1 MGETKK
7 NDIVTDIE
15 NAEVVNFGKR
25 DLNTYSSLT
34 NKIEKGFMKASE
46 AYITIGCAL
55 WQIHH
60 NELYRIDNYKSIA
73 EYAEDKFEIKKATT
87 HNYIKVIEKFG
98 AIEDGKAQGLKEEFK
113 AFKCS
118 QLVCM
123 LTFTPAQIEQVQPDW
138 TTRKIIAFGKS
149 PLVIE
154 DTEDDENEVVETSD
168 SEELAT
174 SVPTESEVMTAPEI
188 ETSRVMLTSCESF
201 EELIKNR
208 EVLENAYNDMKKDK
222 NFSKKKIRFVL
233 ELAIED

>member
-7 NDIVTDIE
+7 NDIITAIE

-25 DLNTYSSLT
+25 DMNTYSSLT

-46 AYITIGCAL
+46 AYVTIGCAL

-60 NELYRIDNYKSIA
+60 NEFYRIDNYKSIA

-98 AIEDGKAQGLKEEFK
+98 EVVDGKALGLKEEFK
-113 AFKCS
+113 PFKCS

-149 PLVIE
+149 PLVVE
-154 DTEDDENEVVETSD
+154 DAEEVENDGTSLPD
-168 SEELAT
+168 SEET
-174 SVPTESEVMTAPEI
+174 SSDVKTGFMSAPEI
-188 ETSRVMLTSCESF
+188 ESSRVVLDTYESF
-201 EELIKNR
+201 EELINER
-208 EVLENAYNDMKKDK
+208 EKLESAFNDMKKDK

>member
-7 NDIVTDIE
+7 NDIVTAIE

-25 DLNTYSSLT
+25 DMNTYSSLT

-46 AYITIGCAL
+46 AYVTIGCAL

-60 NELYRIDNYKSIA
+60 NEFYRIDNYKSIA

-98 AIEDGKAQGLKEEFK
+98 EIVDGKALGLKEEFK
-113 AFKCS
+113 PFKCS

-149 PLVIE
+149 PLVVE
-154 DTEDDENEVVETSD
+154 DAEEVENDGASLPD
-168 SEELAT
+168 SEET
-174 SVPTESEVMTAPEI
+174 SSDVKTGFMSAPEI
-188 ETSRVMLTSCESF
+188 ESSRVMLDTYESF
-201 EELIKNR
+201 EELINER
-208 EVLENAYNDMKKDK
+208 EKLESAFNDMKKDK